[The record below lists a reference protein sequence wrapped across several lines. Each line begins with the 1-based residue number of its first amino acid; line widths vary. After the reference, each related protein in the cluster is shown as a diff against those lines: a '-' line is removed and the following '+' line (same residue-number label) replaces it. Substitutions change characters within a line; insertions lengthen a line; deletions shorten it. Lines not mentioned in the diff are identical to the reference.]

1 MMSIGTFVEWTAMA
15 FRLAAL
21 FLVMG
26 FAPPDGRIAPV
37 AKLDVP
43 GVPNVVQVH
52 AKVLSGGVPE
62 DDQAFARLAALGVK
76 TIISVDGM
84 KPDVET
90 AKKYGMRYIHLP
102 HGYDGIPKER
112 AMELA
117 KAVRELPGKVF
128 IHCHHGRHR
137 SPAATAVACVG
148 AGLLDRADAE
158 TVLKIAGTGQQYLGL
173 FDSAKQAKRFEVD
186 ELDRFD
192 AKFRE
197 VVPLPPLAQ
206 AMVEIDGLSE
216 RIAKGEKE
224 GWKTKP
230 GDRPAQ
236 HSVVLLR
243 EHYRELLRDPE
254 VKKKPMEFLR
264 LLEAGESKLAGL
276 EDTLADQKAQKTAEA
291 TNQWKDVQKNCR
303 ACHAKFRDV
312 PFPTKPD

>member
-15 FRLAAL
+15 FRLATL
-21 FLVMG
+21 LLVMG

>member
-15 FRLAAL
+15 FRLATL
-21 FLVMG
+21 LLVMG

-52 AKVLSGGVPE
+52 AKVLSGGMPE